1 MAEAELE
8 FLRAKLA
15 GLMRDD
21 EEAVPQRPKV
31 IEPLNL
37 EGVASHIKK
46 IRSSNDSM
54 LTRIDQY
61 AMDLGIYV
69 NDSIVEASPPLI
81 ITLICLVS
89 KTS

>member
-15 GLMRDD
+15 GLMRED

-46 IRSSNDSM
+46 IKSSNDSM
-54 LTRIDQY
+54 LIMIDTSWISTSMIQ
-61 AMDLGIYV
+61 I
-69 NDSIVEASPPLI
+69 IVGL
-81 ITLICLVS
+81 C
-89 KTS
+89 